1 MEQDNE
7 LINLIMAD
15 KQLKDDPDRRQL
27 YITYAG
33 LFSSE
38 LVENIDLTSLEL
50 DDKYKTGNPS
60 SWQKFLKHNV
70 VKRFI
75 DGFVDERSERNA
87 NKAIGVDVKTS
98 DALKIKEQLE
108 KKNNA
113 DDNSNIVVMFLP
125 QKEYFDV

>member
-50 DDKYKTGNPS
+50 DDKYKTSNPS
-60 SWQKFLKHNV
+60 SWQKFLKFNI
-70 VKRFI
+70 VKKFI

-87 NKAIGVDVKTS
+87 NKAIGVDAKTS